1 MSDMAWLII
10 AVICGIIEVATMGFW
25 FLWLA
30 LSALLVSFLTWLNV
44 VTTLP
49 SQVIVFSVITLFFV
63 IFTRPL
69 AVRVFKTNEVKSN
82 VDALIGLTGIVTMEV
97 VPPEAGQVRLQG
109 EIWTARSDQRLNQ
122 DSLVRVRAVEG
133 VTLYVDPVTEE
144 QETEVFN

>member
-1 MSDMAWLII
+1 
-10 AVICGIIEVATMGFW
+10 
-25 FLWLA
+25 
-30 LSALLVSFLTWLNV
+30 
-44 VTTLP
+44 
-49 SQVIVFSVITLFFV
+49 
-63 IFTRPL
+63 
-69 AVRVFKTNEVKSN
+69 VFKTNEVKSN